1 MPISISLRISLLG
14 NEEYKSSPFIAVNC
28 RSFIKYFT
36 SISNEIFFF
45 FSSSKKK
52 KTRKKIV
59 FQIERVNRSA
69 TISLLILNNASS
81 IVFFP
86 YHIGCRTHF
95 FQSPPIRRLIPCHK
109 KVLAHYRPMQAEM
122 ITRLQSDSHKSA
134 ENRLPFSPLTPT
146 KRSSRTRIRAS
157 FYASSFLNFFSFIAK
172 LTPLTHTA

>member
-1 MPISISLRISLLG
+1 MR
-14 NEEYKSSPFIAVNC
+14 
-28 RSFIKYFT
+28 
-36 SISNEIFFF
+36 F
-45 FSSSKKK
+45 FSFFLLLKKKEK

-172 LTPLTHTA
+172 LIPITHTA

>member
-1 MPISISLRISLLG
+1 MR
-14 NEEYKSSPFIAVNC
+14 
-28 RSFIKYFT
+28 
-36 SISNEIFFF
+36 F
-45 FSSSKKK
+45 FSFFLLLKKK
-52 KTRKKIV
+52 KHGRKLYSNCIPNW
-59 FQIERVNRSA
+59 RVNRSA